1 MLDMFLERL
10 NAFWLSLRITWRLIQ
25 DSRVPIWTKAI
36 PILTVLYIL
45 SPLDVIPDFL
55 LIIGQIDD
63 VFLLTAGLQL
73 FERLAPFEIVEEHR
87 QGLLAETHQ
96 QRF

>member
-10 NAFWLSLRITWRLIQ
+10 TAFWLSLRLTWRLVQ
-25 DSRVPIWTKAI
+25 DERVPMWTKAV
-36 PILTVLYIL
+36 PVLTVLYIL
-45 SPLDVIPDFL
+45 SPIDFIPDFL

-63 VFLLTAGLQL
+63 IFILTAGLQL

-87 QGLLAETHQ
+87 QGLLTDQ
-96 QRF
+96 QIIN